1 MLVSNIEFAEYLEDK
16 LEETS
21 EKKTKTKYKTN
32 KQKKPSSLRAN
43 LVRLL
48 TGFISSSEA
57 LVTSL
62 S

>member
-21 EKKTKTKYKTN
+21 EKQKQNIKQTN
-32 KQKKPSSLRAN
+32 KQKNPSSFTAN

-48 TGFISSSEA
+48 TGFVSSYEA
-57 LVTSL
+57 LVT
-62 S
+62 